1 MDNYDSILE
10 RRIQSH
16 QSQSLILL
24 QAQEIGGGG
33 GVSPRNGNQ
42 GTKKRKKVKSKKA
55 KGRKTAAN

>member
-10 RRIQSH
+10 RRI

>member
-10 RRIQSH
+10 RRI

-33 GVSPRNGNQ
+33 KDIS
-42 GTKKRKKVKSKKA
+42 KKGKSRYQKKKKSKEQES
-55 KGRKTAAN
+55 KGKENSC

>member
-33 GVSPRNGNQ
+33 GYLQEREIKVP
-42 GTKKRKKVKSKKA
+42 KKEKK
-55 KGRKTAAN
+55 